1 MRALLQRGSSAQGRR
16 DIKVVGEIDRGYVV
30 FLGVGHGDDEA
41 TADTLL
47 AKIEKLRI
55 FADEAGKSN
64 LSLHDIDGEMLVVS
78 QFTLYADTRKG
89 NRPSFT
95 TAMPPAEA
103 NRLYEYFVAQAK
115 GRLRRVE
122 TGAFGADM
130 QVSLVNDGPFTIWI
144 DTDEMHR

>member
-1 MRALLQRGSSAQGRR
+1 MRALLQRVSSAQVRI
-16 DIKVVGEIDRGYVV
+16 DNKVVGEIDRGYVV

-144 DTDEMHR
+144 DTDDMHR